1 MQKLPVDL
9 KGSGYLIFLSMLL
22 ASNQIAIKVGNQG
35 FDPVFMAATR
45 SLIGLLALL
54 VWMYFRNLLEFQLK
68 ANFIPGFFLDFSL
81 QWSFGVYFD
90 RLTTLA
96 LQGLVL
102 FFTQCQFG

>member
-35 FDPVFMAATR
+35 FDPVFMAAAR

-54 VWMYFRNLLEFQLK
+54 VWMYFRNLLVFPLK
-68 ANFIPGFFLDFSL
+68 TNFIQGFFLGFLLWFWLDKN
-81 QWSFGVYFD
+81 
-90 RLTTLA
+90 TLH
-96 LQGLVL
+96 LVL
-102 FFTQCQFG
+102 LRLLFKSQFLVFY